1 VRHRLRRALAELTSQ
16 VRAETTIRVGR
27 AREFFATLCLTATF
41 AVPFA
46 ASASTSVA
54 SAGST
59 SASGVSD
66 EKAQEILKHFHPRTP
81 TATEHT
87 EFVVEVNRKGQVT
100 RVRKGLSSS
109 NASFN
114 SMTYGNALQAFIR
127 TPDGNAIS
135 GLYKLSYD
143 YDPKT
148 KLVKRDVALIHP
160 GGVDPNALGAVLQMQ
175 QIAQKR
181 AAETKA
187 LPDLDPDVTKHRH
200 PRR

>member
-1 VRHRLRRALAELTSQ
+1 MRDGVRRTFAELIA
-16 VRAETTIRVGR
+16 AEPRPQQRRDRTRD
-27 AREFFATLCLTATF
+27 FFATFCVAATIAF
-41 AVPFA
+41 PLA

-54 SAGST
+54 SAGSNDQ
-59 SASGVSD
+59 SGASD
-66 EKAQEILKHFHPRTP
+66 AKAQEILKRFHPRTP

-87 EFVVEVNRKGQVT
+87 EFVVEVNKKGQVA
-100 RVRKGLSSS
+100 RVRNGVSSS

-148 KLVKRDVALIHP
+148 KLVKRDVALIRA
-160 GGVDPNALGAVLQMQ
+160 GGVNPNALGAVVEMQ

-181 AAETKA
+181 AAEQKA
-187 LPDLDPDVTKHRH
+187 LPDLNPDVVKHHH